1 MEKIKCEGAWIMC
14 EVHEVNEVCLLKG
27 GGAASKSQ
35 K

>member
-1 MEKIKCEGAWIMC
+1 MC

-27 GGAASKSQ
+27 GGAVSKSW